1 MITECQECPTGLT
14 LCYIQGHRWAL
25 CRLCHGRDISW
36 AQSSPRRMH
45 GPSSTE
51 LTQRKHETWPYCSRV
66 DPSAHAHQGSPG
78 LTAPHFPTLLI
89 YSANVQCPPGL
100 HSWTLFTKWGLSDPC
115 PDSTLE
121 QLLGTVVC
129 RCPSLVGAELLQILQ
144 QESAPTQANTFLL
157 VWRSLTII

>member
-1 MITECQECPTGLT
+1 MPRVPHRPDPLLHTGSQMGALQA
-14 LCYIQGHRWAL
+14 LPWQGHQLSTVFAQENAWPFINRANTKEAWNMAL
-25 CRLCHGRDISW
+25 LF
-36 AQSSPRRMH
+36 
-45 GPSSTE
+45 PSG
-51 LTQRKHETWPYCSRV
+51 
-66 DPSAHAHQGSPG
+66 PSAHAHQGSPG